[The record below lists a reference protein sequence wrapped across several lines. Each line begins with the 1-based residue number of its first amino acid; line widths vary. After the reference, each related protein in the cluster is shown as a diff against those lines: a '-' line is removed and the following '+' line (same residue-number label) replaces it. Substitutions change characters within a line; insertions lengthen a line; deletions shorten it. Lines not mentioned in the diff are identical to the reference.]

1 MINSVSVPVQTVNAN
16 NIVIFTT
23 DRVRSNRCNGC
34 NGGWLYHDTG
44 SGQFQL
50 VNKSCN
56 TSVFE
61 ISFNANVTS
70 ATTGALAFA
79 IQSNGEAIGGTEM
92 ITTIDTADAYQNISA
107 STLVKVPSGASTTI
121 SVSNISTLTALV
133 EDANI
138 MIEKVC

>member
-16 NIVIFTT
+16 GIVIFST

-34 NGGWLYHDTG
+34 NGGWLYHDIG

-70 ATTGALAFA
+70 ATTGALDFA

-92 ITTIDTADAYQNISA
+92 ITTIDTADAYENISA

-121 SVSNISTLTALV
+121 SVTNISTLVALV

-138 MIEKVC
+138 MIAKVC